1 MTRNDIQSK
10 INQATSY
17 YIFTYGVR
25 GWNMDELAST
35 AGITKRTLY
44 KYVESKEKLVENFLI
59 DYIRK
64 TQRKIVDNLNAADDF
79 KSGINYII
87 EIYPTLII
95 NLESRIMSD
104 IFTQYPNIE
113 EAIIN
118 ERKSLTS
125 GITSFINQGKEQDI
139 IEKNYDSQLIL
150 ESIQSQII
158 FFIKKYPNQFTDK
171 IRESI
176 LIFLYGII
184 KR

>member
-1 MTRNDIQSK
+1 MERNDIQNK
-10 INQATSY
+10 INQAASY
-17 YIFTYGVR
+17 YIFTCGVR

-44 KYVESKEKLVENFLI
+44 KYVESKEKLVGNFLI
-59 DYIRK
+59 NYIRE
-64 TQRKIVDNLNAADDF
+64 TQRELIDNLNAADNF

-87 EIYPTLII
+87 EIYPSLII
-95 NLESRIMSD
+95 KLESRIMSD

-139 IEKNYDSQLIL
+139 IEKKYESQLIL

-158 FFIKKYPNQFTDK
+158 YFIKRYPNQFADK
-171 IRESI
+171 IKESI
-176 LIFLYGII
+176 SIFLYGII